1 MSWEVRTMQSKTSY
15 FNATLF
21 RKNLTRFWPLWG
33 LASYVGALFPL
44 AVLLDMVHRGWNVLS
59 APDFTGMYYD
69 AVSAVPVINLVYAA
83 LCAMAVWSYLYNA
96 RSVGLMH
103 TLPIRREG
111 LFLTNFLSGLSMTL
125 IPYAVTGVLCVVVSL
140 CGGAFDAKGLAVT
153 VLAVLGE
160 SFFYFS
166 SATFVAFITGNAF
179 TMPPLYALLHFLA
192 VLLDWLI
199 SSFAQGFIFGFST
212 YYTGVVEWL
221 SPTVYLVNNVR
232 CARQYV
238 EVQQT
243 FPDGTPY
250 TSRLLTSADLESFW
264 LIGVYALVGLALAA
278 LALILYRRRRSETA
292 GDVVA
297 VGWLRPVFRYGVAGL
312 CALLGGQFLY
322 SLFWYGFQQGEY
334 YDTLPMVVCLLAAGA
349 IGYYGASMLL
359 AKAFKVFRGSWKGLG
374 IVLAGCALVC
384 CVLHFD
390 LLGVADRVP
399 EASQIQT
406 LEIRIAD
413 NTYTL
418 TPEKDADLL
427 EQVRALHQTVV
438 ADESYVREM
447 EARRSSTWSEDETP
461 NTAYT
466 GLNLTYTLKS
476 GTRIDRWYSLLITRD
491 RLAQPETYDYLL
503 DQFVNSDTV
512 KARRLHLDDD
522 FWTVSGGSLYID
534 TRGEGYELGSRE
546 GDAILKAVGRD
557 LTAGNWGDYDWFSG
571 DSGSSYAMDL
581 GLDFE
586 SADRERYDWI
596 SVHVTPAMTETV
608 DCLERLGLV
617 TRADL
622 VTYRQLYPED
632 YGADGSSIWQEVP
645 HTGENAVVYTED
657 TTSAMVSPA

>member
-33 LASYVGALFPL
+33 LASFIGALFPL

-111 LFLTNFLSGLSMTL
+111 LFLTDFLSGLSMTL

-140 CGGAFDAKGLAVT
+140 CGGAFDVKGLAVT

-179 TMPPLYALLHFLA
+179 AMPPLYALLHFLA

-374 IVLAGCALVC
+374 IVPVSYTHL
-384 CVLHFD
+384 
-390 LLGVADRVP
+390 
-399 EASQIQT
+399 T
-406 LEIRIAD
+406 LPT
-413 NTYTL
+413 N
-418 TPEKDADLL
+418 
-427 EQVRALHQTVV
+427 
-438 ADESYVREM
+438 
-447 EARRSSTWSEDETP
+447 
-461 NTAYT
+461 
-466 GLNLTYTLKS
+466 
-476 GTRIDRWYSLLITRD
+476 
-491 RLAQPETYDYLL
+491 
-503 DQFVNSDTV
+503 
-512 KARRLHLDDD
+512 
-522 FWTVSGGSLYID
+522 
-534 TRGEGYELGSRE
+534 
-546 GDAILKAVGRD
+546 
-557 LTAGNWGDYDWFSG
+557 
-571 DSGSSYAMDL
+571 
-581 GLDFE
+581 
-586 SADRERYDWI
+586 
-596 SVHVTPAMTETV
+596 
-608 DCLERLGLV
+608 
-617 TRADL
+617 
-622 VTYRQLYPED
+622 
-632 YGADGSSIWQEVP
+632 
-645 HTGENAVVYTED
+645 
-657 TTSAMVSPA
+657 

>member
-1 MSWEVRTMQSKTSY
+1 MIQKID
-15 FNATLF
+15 
-21 RKNLTRFWPLWG
+21 KK
-33 LASYVGALFPL
+33 
-44 AVLLDMVHRGWNVLS
+44 AVQ
-59 APDFTGMYYD
+59 D
-69 AVSAVPVINLVYAA
+69 AVQ
-83 LCAMAVWSYLYNA
+83 MAYDRCKNETGGKNA
-96 RSVGLMH
+96 DY
-103 TLPIRREG
+103 
-111 LFLTNFLSGLSMTL
+111 
-125 IPYAVTGVLCVVVSL
+125 IPY
-140 CGGAFDAKGLAVT
+140 LADVPSN
-153 VLAVLGE
+153 L
-160 SFFYFS
+160 
-166 SATFVAFITGNAF
+166 
-179 TMPPLYALLHFLA
+179 
-192 VLLDWLI
+192 
-199 SSFAQGFIFGFST
+199 FGIAAC
-212 YYTGVVEWL
+212 L
-221 SPTVYLVNNVR
+221 
-232 CARQYV
+232 
-238 EVQQT
+238 
-243 FPDGTPY
+243 PD
-250 TSRLLTSADLESFW
+250 
-264 LIGVYALVGLALAA
+264 
-278 LALILYRRRRSETA
+278 

-406 LEIRIAD
+406 LEIRLAD

-522 FWTVSGGSLYID
+522 FWTVSGGSWRSMGQAA
-534 TRGEGYELGSRE
+534 TAGSRP
-546 GDAILKAVGRD
+546 
-557 LTAGNWGDYDWFSG
+557 WGT
-571 DSGSSYAMDL
+571 GS
-581 GLDFE
+581 
-586 SADRERYDWI
+586 W
-596 SVHVTPAMTETV
+596 
-608 DCLERLGLV
+608 C
-617 TRADL
+617 
-622 VTYRQLYPED
+622 
-632 YGADGSSIWQEVP
+632 
-645 HTGENAVVYTED
+645 
-657 TTSAMVSPA
+657 

>member
-1 MSWEVRTMQSKTSY
+1 
-15 FNATLF
+15 
-21 RKNLTRFWPLWG
+21 
-33 LASYVGALFPL
+33 
-44 AVLLDMVHRGWNVLS
+44 
-59 APDFTGMYYD
+59 
-69 AVSAVPVINLVYAA
+69 
-83 LCAMAVWSYLYNA
+83 
-96 RSVGLMH
+96 MH

-179 TMPPLYALLHFLA
+179 AMPPLYALLHFLA

-622 VTYRQLYPED
+622 VTYRQLYPDD

>member
-1 MSWEVRTMQSKTSY
+1 MCWR
-15 FNATLF
+15 
-21 RKNLTRFWPLWG
+21 
-33 LASYVGALFPL
+33 
-44 AVLLDMVHRGWNVLS
+44 AVPW
-59 APDFTGMYYD
+59 
-69 AVSAVPVINLVYAA
+69 SAV
-83 LCAMAVWSYLYNA
+83 C
-96 RSVGLMH
+96 
-103 TLPIRREG
+103 
-111 LFLTNFLSGLSMTL
+111 
-125 IPYAVTGVLCVVVSL
+125 C
-140 CGGAFDAKGLAVT
+140 
-153 VLAVLGE
+153 
-160 SFFYFS
+160 
-166 SATFVAFITGNAF
+166 
-179 TMPPLYALLHFLA
+179 
-192 VLLDWLI
+192 I
-199 SSFAQGFIFGFST
+199 ST
-212 YYTGVVEWL
+212 
-221 SPTVYLVNNVR
+221 
-232 CARQYV
+232 
-238 EVQQT
+238 
-243 FPDGTPY
+243 
-250 TSRLLTSADLESFW
+250 
-264 LIGVYALVGLALAA
+264 
-278 LALILYRRRRSETA
+278 
-292 GDVVA
+292 
-297 VGWLRPVFRYGVAGL
+297 
-312 CALLGGQFLY
+312 
-322 SLFWYGFQQGEY
+322 
-334 YDTLPMVVCLLAAGA
+334 
-349 IGYYGASMLL
+349 
-359 AKAFKVFRGSWKGLG
+359 
-374 IVLAGCALVC
+374 C

-476 GTRIDRWYSLLITRD
+476 GIRIDRWYSLLITRD

>member
-33 LASYVGALFPL
+33 LASFIGALFPL

-179 TMPPLYALLHFLA
+179 TMPPLYALLHF
-192 VLLDWLI
+192 
-199 SSFAQGFIFGFST
+199 
-212 YYTGVVEWL
+212 
-221 SPTVYLVNNVR
+221 
-232 CARQYV
+232 
-238 EVQQT
+238 
-243 FPDGTPY
+243 
-250 TSRLLTSADLESFW
+250 
-264 LIGVYALVGLALAA
+264 LALAA

-586 SADRERYDWI
+586 SADKERYDWI

>member
-33 LASYVGALFPL
+33 LASFVGALFPL

-349 IGYYGASMLL
+349 IGYYAPPCCWPRPSRCSGA
-359 AKAFKVFRGSWKGLG
+359 
-374 IVLAGCALVC
+374 AGRAWALCWRAVPWSAVC
-384 CVLHFD
+384 CISTCWVWRTGCRRPPRSRPWRSGL
-390 LLGVADRVP
+390 P
-399 EASQIQT
+399 T
-406 LEIRIAD
+406 
-413 NTYTL
+413 
-418 TPEKDADLL
+418 TPTRSRRRRTRTCWSRSGPSIKRWLPTNPMFGRWRPADL
-427 EQVRALHQTVV
+427 
-438 ADESYVREM
+438 
-447 EARRSSTWSEDETP
+447 P
-461 NTAYT
+461 P
-466 GLNLTYTLKS
+466 GLRMRPP
-476 GTRIDRWYSLLITRD
+476 TR
-491 RLAQPETYDYLL
+491 
-503 DQFVNSDTV
+503 
-512 KARRLHLDDD
+512 H
-522 FWTVSGGSLYID
+522 
-534 TRGEGYELGSRE
+534 
-546 GDAILKAVGRD
+546 
-557 LTAGNWGDYDWFSG
+557 
-571 DSGSSYAMDL
+571 
-581 GLDFE
+581 
-586 SADRERYDWI
+586 
-596 SVHVTPAMTETV
+596 TPA
-608 DCLERLGLV
+608 
-617 TRADL
+617 
-622 VTYRQLYPED
+622 
-632 YGADGSSIWQEVP
+632 
-645 HTGENAVVYTED
+645 
-657 TTSAMVSPA
+657 

>member
-1 MSWEVRTMQSKTSY
+1 
-15 FNATLF
+15 
-21 RKNLTRFWPLWG
+21 
-33 LASYVGALFPL
+33 
-44 AVLLDMVHRGWNVLS
+44 
-59 APDFTGMYYD
+59 
-69 AVSAVPVINLVYAA
+69 
-83 LCAMAVWSYLYNA
+83 
-96 RSVGLMH
+96 
-103 TLPIRREG
+103 
-111 LFLTNFLSGLSMTL
+111 
-125 IPYAVTGVLCVVVSL
+125 
-140 CGGAFDAKGLAVT
+140 
-153 VLAVLGE
+153 
-160 SFFYFS
+160 
-166 SATFVAFITGNAF
+166 
-179 TMPPLYALLHFLA
+179 
-192 VLLDWLI
+192 
-199 SSFAQGFIFGFST
+199 
-212 YYTGVVEWL
+212 
-221 SPTVYLVNNVR
+221 
-232 CARQYV
+232 
-238 EVQQT
+238 
-243 FPDGTPY
+243 
-250 TSRLLTSADLESFW
+250 
-264 LIGVYALVGLALAA
+264 
-278 LALILYRRRRSETA
+278 
-292 GDVVA
+292 
-297 VGWLRPVFRYGVAGL
+297 
-312 CALLGGQFLY
+312 
-322 SLFWYGFQQGEY
+322 
-334 YDTLPMVVCLLAAGA
+334 
-349 IGYYGASMLL
+349 
-359 AKAFKVFRGSWKGLG
+359 
-374 IVLAGCALVC
+374 
-384 CVLHFD
+384 
-390 LLGVADRVP
+390 
-399 EASQIQT
+399 
-406 LEIRIAD
+406 
-413 NTYTL
+413 
-418 TPEKDADLL
+418 
-427 EQVRALHQTVV
+427 VV

-447 EARRSSTWSEDETP
+447 EARRSSSWSEDETP

>member
-1 MSWEVRTMQSKTSY
+1 MQSKTSY

-21 RKNLTRFWPLWG
+21 RKNLSRFWPLWG
-33 LASYVGALFPL
+33 LASFIGALFPL

-125 IPYAVTGVLCVVVSL
+125 IPYAVTGALCVVVSL

-153 VLAVLGE
+153 ILAVLGE

-179 TMPPLYALLHFLA
+179 AMPPLYALLHFLA

-238 EVQQT
+238 EVQRT
-243 FPDGTPY
+243 LADGTSY
-250 TSRLLTSADLESFW
+250 TDRVLTAVDLESFW
-264 LIGVYALVGLALAA
+264 LIGVYALVGLVLAA
-278 LALILYRRRRSETA
+278 LALVLYRRRRSETA

-312 CALLGGQFLY
+312 CALLGGQLLY
-322 SLFWYGFQQGEY
+322 SLFWYGFQTGSY
-334 YDTLPMVVCLLAAGA
+334 YDTLPMVVCLLVAGA

-359 AKAFKVFRGSWKGLG
+359 AKSLKVFRGSWKGLLA
-374 IVLAGCALVC
+374 VLAGCVLVC
-384 CVLHFD
+384 CTLHFD
-390 LLGVADRVP
+390 LLGIASRVP

-406 LEIRIAD
+406 LEVRTAD
-413 NTYTL
+413 NSYTL
-418 TPEKDADLL
+418 TPEQDGDLV
-427 EQVRALHQTVV
+427 EQIRAIHQAIV
-438 ADESYVREM
+438 ADKAHVQALDDSRDLTLSE
-447 EARRSSTWSEDETP
+447 EADP
-461 NTAYT
+461 NTTHT
-466 GLNLTYTLKS
+466 GLRLTYSLNN
-476 GTRIDRWYSLLITRD
+476 GTRVERWYYLPITRD
-491 RLAQPETYDYLL
+491 RLAQPETYDHLL
-503 DQFVNSDTV
+503 DQFVNSDIV
-512 KARRLHLDDD
+512 KARRLHLNDD
-522 FWTVSGGSLYID
+522 FWTVSSGSLYLEA
-534 TRGEGYELGSRE
+534 RGESYDLGSRE
-546 GDAILKAVGRD
+546 ASAVLQAVGRD
-557 LTAGNWGDYDWFSG
+557 LASGGWGNYDWFSSS
-571 DSGSSYAMDL
+571 DSDSYAIYLEL
-581 GLDFE
+581 GFDGPDGE
-586 SADRERYDWI
+586 GHDWI
-596 SVHVTPAMTETV
+596 SINVTPDTVETV
-608 DCLERLGLV
+608 DCLQALGLV
-617 TRADL
+617 TDGDL
-622 VTYRQLYPED
+622 VTYRELYPED
-632 YGADGSSIWQEVP
+632 YAQDGYKAAVYD
-645 HTGENAVVYTED
+645 TGEETVEVYGVSGAAAVF
-657 TTSAMVSPA
+657 PA

>member
-1 MSWEVRTMQSKTSY
+1 MQSKTSY
-15 FNATLF
+15 FNPTLF
-21 RKNLTRFWPLWG
+21 RRNLTRFWPLWG
-33 LASYVGALFPL
+33 LASFIGALFPL
-44 AVLLDMVHRGWNVLS
+44 AVLLDMVHRGWHS
-59 APDFTGMYYD
+59 FSGPEFTQMYYN
-69 AVSAVPVINLVYAA
+69 AVSAVPVISLVYAA
-83 LCAMAVWSYLYNA
+83 LCAMAVWGYLHNT

-111 LFLTNFLSGLSMTL
+111 LFLTNFLSGLTMTL
-125 IPYAVTGVLCVVVSL
+125 IPYAVTGILCVVVSL
-140 CGGAFDAKGLAVT
+140 CGGAFDARGLAVT

-179 TMPPLYALLHFLA
+179 AMPPLYALLHFLA

-238 EVQQT
+238 EVQRT
-243 FPDGTPY
+243 LADGTSY
-250 TSRLLTSADLESFW
+250 TDRVLTAVDLESFW
-264 LIGVYALVGLALAA
+264 LIGVYALVGLVLAA
-278 LALILYRRRRSETA
+278 LALVLYRRRRSETA

-312 CALLGGQFLY
+312 CALLGGQLLY

-427 EQVRALHQTVV
+427 EQVRTLHQAVV
-438 ADESYVREM
+438 ADETYVREM
-447 EARRSSTWSEDETP
+447 AARRYSTWSEDETP
-461 NTAYT
+461 NTAYA

-476 GTRIDRWYSLLITRD
+476 GARVDRWYSLLITRD
-491 RLAQPETYDYLL
+491 RLARPETYDYLL
-503 DQFVNSDTV
+503 DQFVNSDAV

-522 FWTVSGGSLYID
+522 FWAVSGGSLYVD
-534 TRGEGYELGSRE
+534 TRGESYELGSRE
-546 GDAILKAVGRD
+546 GAAILEAVGRD
-557 LTAGNWGDYDWFSG
+557 LAAGNWGVYDWFSG

-586 SADRERYDWI
+586 GADKEHYDWI
-596 SVHVTPAMTETV
+596 SIHVTPAMTETV
-608 DCLERLGLV
+608 DCLKRLGLV
-617 TRADL
+617 TEADL
-622 VTYRQLYPED
+622 VTYRQLHPED
-632 YGADGSSIWQEVP
+632 YAQSSDFYEDAVYDTGGEAVTVYGTAGSA
-645 HTGENAVVYTED
+645 AVF
-657 TTSAMVSPA
+657 PA

>member
-15 FNATLF
+15 FNAMLF

-33 LASYVGALFPL
+33 LASFVGALFPL

-125 IPYAVTGVLCVVVSL
+125 IPYAVTGVLCV
-140 CGGAFDAKGLAVT
+140 
-153 VLAVLGE
+153 
-160 SFFYFS
+160 
-166 SATFVAFITGNAF
+166 
-179 TMPPLYALLHFLA
+179 
-192 VLLDWLI
+192 
-199 SSFAQGFIFGFST
+199 
-212 YYTGVVEWL
+212 
-221 SPTVYLVNNVR
+221 
-232 CARQYV
+232 
-238 EVQQT
+238 
-243 FPDGTPY
+243 
-250 TSRLLTSADLESFW
+250 
-264 LIGVYALVGLALAA
+264 
-278 LALILYRRRRSETA
+278 
-292 GDVVA
+292 
-297 VGWLRPVFRYGVAGL
+297 
-312 CALLGGQFLY
+312 
-322 SLFWYGFQQGEY
+322 
-334 YDTLPMVVCLLAAGA
+334 VVCLLAAGA

-571 DSGSSYAMDL
+571 DSGSSYAIDL

-586 SADRERYDWI
+586 SADKERYDWI